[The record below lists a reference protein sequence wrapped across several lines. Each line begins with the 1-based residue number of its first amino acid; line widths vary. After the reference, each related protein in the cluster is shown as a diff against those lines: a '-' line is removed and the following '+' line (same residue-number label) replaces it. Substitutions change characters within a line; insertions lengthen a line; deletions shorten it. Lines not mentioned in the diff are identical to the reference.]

1 MNDRIKF
8 SGHTMGA
15 PKCDIFE
22 VIELFKSIGYDG
34 IEVRVAADGQI
45 DSEKL
50 TDEEARKIDA
60 AARAKGM
67 EFSCLTSYYQNFVKM
82 EEREDVIRNL
92 KRVIEIAA
100 LLHCPLVR
108 VYGGVEPFS
117 QPGVWFNDVWSRTV
131 DGIRRTAEY
140 AAKFGVRICI
150 ETHIGSLTMS
160 VRDTVRLI
168 EDVNM
173 ANVGMLLDYAWVE
186 LAGVETGAEAI
197 RKAARH
203 IFHVHIKDWTLESRI
218 PLKKKSCLMGEGT
231 VRWQEALEELKKV
244 GYTGYV
250 SDEYEKYW
258 YPAEL
263 PEPEIGMKHNLEY
276 AKKFLL
282 SK

>member
-186 LAGVETGAEAI
+186 FAGVETGAEAI

-282 SK
+282 EK

>member
-60 AARAKGM
+60 VARAQGM
-67 EFSCLTSYYQNFVKM
+67 EFSCLTSYYQNFVKT

-117 QPGVWFNDVWSRTV
+117 QQGVWFNDVWSRTV

-203 IFHVHIKDWTLESRI
+203 ISHVHIKDWTLESRI

-282 SK
+282 GK

>member
-50 TDEEARKIDA
+50 TDEEALKIDA

-231 VRWQEALEELKKV
+231 VCWQEALKELKKV

-282 SK
+282 EK

>member
-15 PKCDIFE
+15 PKCDIYQ
-22 VIELFKSIGYDG
+22 VIDLFKVIGYDG

-45 DSEKL
+45 NSETI
-50 TDEEARKIDA
+50 TDEEARKIYA
-60 AARAKGM
+60 AAQAQGM

-82 EEREDVIRNL
+82 EEREDVIKKL

-100 LLHCPLVR
+100 ILHCPLVR

-117 QPGVWFNDVWSRTV
+117 QPGTWFCECWTRTV

-140 AAKFGVRICI
+140 AAKFGVKICI

-186 LAGVETGAEAI
+186 LAGVESGAEAI
-197 RKAARH
+197 RRAARH
-203 IFHVHIKDWTLESRI
+203 IFHVHIKDWKLESRI
-218 PLKKKSCLMGEGT
+218 PLKKQSCLMGEGT
-231 VRWQEALEELKKV
+231 VRWEEALKALREI

-258 YPAEL
+258 YPQEL
-263 PEPEIGMKHNLEY
+263 PEPEVGMKHNLEFVR
-276 AKKFLL
+276 KRLL
-282 SK
+282 KD

>member
-50 TDEEARKIDA
+50 TDEEALKIDA

-244 GYTGYV
+244 GYTGHV

-282 SK
+282 EK